1 MYHLGVSKL
10 LDTVQCVFSPPE
22 ADEVL
27 FTDLCATCCWDQCT
41 CTLGRLLC
49 LREAIF
55 IIRLICLEGTGGSV
69 QSCVKGRWSPE
80 SPPVAPAL
88 CHPYLISIHAT
99 SLLQISQFHHFFF
112 LVCIRFPFVFL
123 FSCHL
128 RKYYS
133 SSFSDFCLPCFS
145 HSSPCL
151 FSGTCS
157 CLPRTATMPWFFK
170 RFFFL

>member
-1 MYHLGVSKL
+1 MSILWHWDMLCQLQARYWDFFMFGPPAGKCTTSCILGVSKL

-55 IIRLICLEGTGGSV
+55 LIRLICLEGTGGSV

-99 SLLQISQFHHFFF
+99 SLLQISQFLF
-112 LVCIRFPFVFL
+112 LPSLHQISICVPIFM
-123 FSCHL
+123 
-128 RKYYS
+128 
-133 SSFSDFCLPCFS
+133 
-145 HSSPCL
+145 SPSEVL
-151 FSGTCS
+151 
-157 CLPRTATMPWFFK
+157 
-170 RFFFL
+170 

>member
-55 IIRLICLEGTGGSV
+55 LIRLICLKGTGGSV

-80 SPPVAPAL
+80 SPQWLQL
-88 CHPYLISIHAT
+88 CVTLT
-99 SLLQISQFHHFFF
+99 SFPSMLLPSCKFLNFFFF
-112 LVCIRFPFVFL
+112 LVCIRFLFVFL

-145 HSSPCL
+145 RSSPCL